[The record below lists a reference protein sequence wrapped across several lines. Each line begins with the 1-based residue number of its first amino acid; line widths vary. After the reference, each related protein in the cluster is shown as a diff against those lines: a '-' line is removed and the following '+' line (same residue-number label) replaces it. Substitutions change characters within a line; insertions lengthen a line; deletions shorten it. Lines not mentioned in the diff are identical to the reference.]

1 MSSVFTLICLN
12 TIIWFSNHVSK
23 QQVPVAIGGPGLPQN
38 VKFSDDF
45 PKAGLANI
53 TATFINLM
61 GFQAPEAYVPSLLA
75 FD

>member
-1 MSSVFTLICLN
+1 
-12 TIIWFSNHVSK
+12 
-23 QQVPVAIGGPGLPQN
+23 VAIGGPGLPES
-38 VKFSDDF
+38 VKFSDTL